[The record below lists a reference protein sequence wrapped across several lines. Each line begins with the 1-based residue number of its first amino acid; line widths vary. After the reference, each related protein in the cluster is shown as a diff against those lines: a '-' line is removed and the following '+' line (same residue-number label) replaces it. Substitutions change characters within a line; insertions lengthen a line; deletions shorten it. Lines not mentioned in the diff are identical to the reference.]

1 MRAARD
7 GQAAIS
13 QLRSAAQVA
22 AAHGGIGL
30 LWRCQR
36 DRERR
41 GFLAPL
47 RAFFWRHRP
56 NAARTVQFIPSDV
69 HRISNDAAEGDD
81 VTTSPGNATVTYQEL
96 TAAVRGDLI
105 MPRDRGMMIRR
116 RRQDNRKLA
125 GSGGP
130 CWRWCRRRSSSPSWT
145 RGWSTSCSRC
155 CSTTFAPAALSG
167 VLLILDV
174 YAVLPGALLLSAGRA
189 IRPPGR
195 TGDATMYLNR
205 LFSADSRFLKIMRS
219 RVASHLPLVRRR
231 DRARGVL
238 LACNVAIPAAASS
251 RPECPAGTGTRRC
264 LPRLTRWLPAAGRSP
279 SSLPGEVGRAAC
291 PTCDRRLGVSANAG
305 VAMPRQRILAA
316 IFRALAGVP
325 WRQGTYPQP
334 RPAQRGHPVRSP
346 GTNANGC

>member
-1 MRAARD
+1 
-7 GQAAIS
+7 
-13 QLRSAAQVA
+13 
-22 AAHGGIGL
+22 
-30 LWRCQR
+30 
-36 DRERR
+36 
-41 GFLAPL
+41 
-47 RAFFWRHRP
+47 
-56 NAARTVQFIPSDV
+56 
-69 HRISNDAAEGDD
+69 
-81 VTTSPGNATVTYQEL
+81 
-96 TAAVRGDLI
+96 
-105 MPRDRGMMIRR
+105 MIRR

-167 VLLILDV
+167 VLLILDA

-205 LFSADSRFLKIMRS
+205 ALAGDSRFLKIMRS

-251 RPECPAGTGTRRC
+251 RPECP
-264 LPRLTRWLPAAGRSP
+264 RLEQAPA
-279 SSLPGEVGRAAC
+279 AAC
-291 PTCDRRLGVSANAG
+291 PGSRGGCRRLAAHLHRSRERSGAPLVLTCDRRLGVSANRGRRHAQAAHTRG
-305 VAMPRQRILAA
+305 DLPGPGRSPGARAHIL
-316 IFRALAGVP
+316 
-325 WRQGTYPQP
+325 QP

-346 GTNANGC
+346 GTQPARMLPGVRRPGGHRSGDPRQERRGAGVGRAGRAVRPADMVHLPQIPAG